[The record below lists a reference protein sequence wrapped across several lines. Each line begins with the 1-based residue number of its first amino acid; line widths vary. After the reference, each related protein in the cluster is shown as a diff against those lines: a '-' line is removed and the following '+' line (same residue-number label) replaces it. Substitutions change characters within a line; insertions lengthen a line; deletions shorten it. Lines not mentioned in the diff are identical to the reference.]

1 MLICRRFQAPPAGNI
16 PVICGQNSGQHS
28 KFFLIIFYTFK
39 FRMKLFF
46 QCTSTSATAPPTP
59 PRWPSPSRARPP
71 WGSGTSRSR
80 RSSAQTQEGKFQ
92 ASFFLNVHMKTVK
105 FPERLRFFLQQS
117 MNGSV
122 PSPFRPP
129 DLKCRLNEEQEVNCS
144 SQIYTSRSDWRHSRA
159 FINEQ
164 IRRLR
169 AQLYEL
175 KVGCFMQ

>member
-1 MLICRRFQAPPAGNI
+1 
-16 PVICGQNSGQHS
+16 
-28 KFFLIIFYTFK
+28 
-39 FRMKLFF
+39 
-46 QCTSTSATAPPTP
+46 
-59 PRWPSPSRARPP
+59 
-71 WGSGTSRSR
+71 
-80 RSSAQTQEGKFQ
+80 
-92 ASFFLNVHMKTVK
+92 
-105 FPERLRFFLQQS
+105 

-175 KVGCFMQ
+175 KVG